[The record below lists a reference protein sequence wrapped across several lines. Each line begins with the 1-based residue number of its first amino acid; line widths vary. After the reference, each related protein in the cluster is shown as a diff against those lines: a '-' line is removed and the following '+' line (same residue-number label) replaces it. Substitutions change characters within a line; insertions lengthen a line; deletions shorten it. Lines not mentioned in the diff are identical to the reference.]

1 MIQIEV
7 QLLPYSTMHISSY
20 NKYSSNITNSEI
32 KCPNITSNCD
42 HLNPA
47 LVLRP
52 HPCLHGGWDGP
63 EVVDEPTLGVGGALQ
78 A

>member
-1 MIQIEV
+1 MC
-7 QLLPYSTMHISSY
+7 ISSY

-32 KCPNITSNCD
+32 KCPNITSNFD

-52 HPCLHGGWDGP
+52 RLRPRPDGGWDGP
-63 EVVDEPTLGVGGALQ
+63 EVADEPTLPVGGALQ

>member
-1 MIQIEV
+1 M
-7 QLLPYSTMHISSY
+7 
-20 NKYSSNITNSEI
+20 
-32 KCPNITSNCD
+32 PNITSNCD

-52 HPCLHGGWDGP
+52 RPCPRPRPDGGWDGP
-63 EVVDEPTLGVGGALQ
+63 EVADEPTLAVGGALQ